1 MSSIKYSAE
10 LRPDALLRR
19 VVLVSGMVF
28 AVLGVVLILT
38 LPLHAAAL
46 IAGSVGWLLLCAREL
61 VVAGQGFS
69 YCCRLRIAVDGHILL
84 LDPDGVWQPA
94 RLLSGSAVLRRVGWI
109 LFETSE
115 GRQFAELVRGRCRE
129 SDDWRRLQV
138 IWRHIGGTP

>member
-69 YCCRLRIAVDGHILL
+69 YCCRLRIAVDGDILL

-115 GRQFAELVRGRCRE
+115 GRQFAELVRGRCRQ

-138 IWRHIGGTP
+138 IWRHIGGAP

>member
-19 VVLVSGMVF
+19 VVLVSGMAF

-61 VVAGQGFS
+61 VVAGRGFS
-69 YCCRLRIAVDGHILL
+69 YCCRLRIAMDGDILL

>member
-10 LRPDALLRR
+10 LCPDALLRR

-61 VVAGQGFS
+61 VVVGQGFS
-69 YCCRLRIAVDGHILL
+69 YCCRLRIAVDGDILL

>member
-1 MSSIKYSAE
+1 MSSSKYSAE
-10 LRPDALLRR
+10 LRPDPLLRR
-19 VVLVSGMVF
+19 LVLVSGTGL
-28 AVLGVVLILT
+28 AVLGVALILS

-46 IAGSVGWLLLCAREL
+46 IAGCVGWLLVCAREL
-61 VVAGQGFS
+61 VSAGQGFS
-69 YCCRLRIAVDGHILL
+69 YCRRLRIAVDGEILL

-109 LFETSE
+109 LFETIE